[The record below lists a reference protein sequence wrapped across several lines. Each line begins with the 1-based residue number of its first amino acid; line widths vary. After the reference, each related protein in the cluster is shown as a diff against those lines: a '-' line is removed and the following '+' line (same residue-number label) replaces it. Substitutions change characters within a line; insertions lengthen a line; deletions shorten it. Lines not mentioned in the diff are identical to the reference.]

1 MNRRKMI
8 ISKIISKKNE
18 CQAFSQ
24 FYCGFVLYFKWLII
38 FYFYKF
44 LIIFFKKFIISLVNA
59 QNVTTI
65 KTGIEAQKKSCI
77 SSCTVIGCD
86 KKCDDNREE
95 TSKSPKGKCTKTCN
109 VGGCEEK
116 CDK

>member
-59 QNVTTI
+59 QNVTTNQKGNCKETCNQFGCEEI
-65 KTGIEAQKKSCI
+65 CDEIVIESTK
-77 SSCTVIGCD
+77 
-86 KKCDDNREE
+86 N
-95 TSKSPKGKCTKTCN
+95 PKGKCTKTCN

-116 CDK
+116 CDV